1 MIFII
6 IAAYAVIIY
15 LDMIPILK
23 NKEKKKFYIYLV
35 FMSFSFTLSILLA
48 LGVEFKNHPAE
59 IIKNIVYRFAG
70 R

>member
-6 IAAYAVIIY
+6 IAVYAVIIY
-15 LDMIPILK
+15 LDMIPIFK

-35 FMSFSFTLSILLA
+35 FMSFSLTLSILLA